1 MSRRTGTANG
11 AADKDGS
18 KVLSE
23 GKTDRFSSGQEKQ
36 KMLLES
42 DKGHFSMIKALH
54 LADLITELNGFC
66 GFMSILSSMRYCL
79 DPTNYTPLYAALAFM
94 PFGLFFDFMDGKVAR
109 WRHKSSLMGQE
120 LDSLADLISFGVAPA
135 VSAFALGLRTPL
147 DTLVLSFF
155 VLCGLTRLARFNVT
169 VSSLPKDA
177 TGKSKYFEGTP
188 IPTTLAM
195 VAVMAYWVSQGWVLQ
210 TLRGPGEVVLG
221 ALVGDKSQQQHGL
234 WMVDNLPGGVWGAGT
249 AWEWHPVAGVFVL
262 WGCAMV
268 SKSIHIP
275 KP

>member
-1 MSRRTGTANG
+1 MSLRSSVANGGREKTTTANRPS
-11 AADKDGS
+11 DG
-18 KVLSE
+18 
-23 GKTDRFSSGQEKQ
+23 GQEKQ
-36 KMLLES
+36 KKLLAA
-42 DKGHFSMIKALH
+42 DAGHFSMIKALH

-79 DPTNYTPLYAALAFM
+79 GPPTSFGSLWIALAFM

-109 WRHKSSLMGQE
+109 WRKKSSLMGQE

-135 VSAFALGLRTPL
+135 VAAFALGLRTPL
-147 DTLVLSFF
+147 DTLLLSFF

-177 TGKSKYFEGTP
+177 MGKSKYFEGTP
-188 IPTTLAM
+188 IPTSLFIVGAM
-195 VAVMAYWVSQGWVLQ
+195 AWCLSQGYAVGG
-210 TLRGPGEVVLG
+210 TRGVIGGMWGEEE
-221 ALVGDKSQQQHGL
+221 DS
-234 WMVDNLPGGVWGAGT
+234 WWGGV
-249 AWEWHPVAGVFVL
+249 HPIVGVFVG

-268 SKSIHIP
+268 SRTIHIP

>member
-1 MSRRTGTANG
+1 MALRSSVANG
-11 AADKDGS
+11 GVEKTTSSTPADGGMLPLIALTTT
-18 KVLSE
+18 VQFAE
-23 GKTDRFSSGQEKQ
+23 VHTPGQEKQ
-36 KMLLES
+36 KKLLAAEA
-42 DKGHFSMIKALH
+42 GHFSIIKALH

-79 DPTNYTPLYAALAFM
+79 GNPQSYTPMWFALAFM

-109 WRHKSSLMGQE
+109 WRKKSSLMGQE
-120 LDSLADLISFGVAPA
+120 LDSLADLVSFGVAPA
-135 VSAFALGLRTPL
+135 SAAFALGLRTPL
-147 DTLVLSFF
+147 DTLLLSFF

-188 IPTTLAM
+188 IPTSLCIVAAM
-195 VAVMAYWVSQGWVLQ
+195 AWCVSQGYVE
-210 TLRGPGEVVLG
+210 GSDGVI
-221 ALVGDKSQQQHGL
+221 
-234 WMVDNLPGGVWGAGT
+234 GGVWGGEQS
-249 AWEWHPVAGVFVL
+249 WWGGVHPIVAVFVG

-268 SKSIHIP
+268 SRTIHIP